1 MACHCALITGAT
13 GVVGR
18 GLARYLAAQPDWEVI
33 GLARHVPQ
41 EHTGYPVI
49 SADLADAAD
58 CRAKL
63 AELDRITHVLYCAR
77 ANHAASIKEPVDLN
91 LAMLR
96 NVIDGVEPVARG
108 FSHVHLVQG
117 SKYYGSD
124 LGPYKTP
131 AKESDPRIGEYNW
144 YYAQEDF
151 IANRRRGKT
160 WCWSA
165 SRPHAICA
173 SGLGTARSIPRVI
186 AVYAA
191 IAKELGQPL
200 NFPGSAENF
209 HALYQCVDA
218 TLLAKAIA
226 WISTAPACANQAFNV
241 TNGDFIRWEN
251 LWPRFA
257 EFFGMAAGPVRTVR
271 LVQAMADKASV
282 WERIVTKH
290 KLRPTPYSQTA
301 LWSYGDFVF
310 TPGYDHMSDTLKLRQ
325 CGFGDCIDTGNMFV
339 DLFRHFRDARLLP

>member
-1 MACHCALITGAT
+1 MTRHCALIPGVT

-18 GLARYLAAQPDWEVI
+18 GLARYLAARQDWEVI
-33 GLARHVPQ
+33 GLARHLPH

-49 SADLADAAD
+49 AVDIADAAA

-63 AELDRITHVLYCAR
+63 SELTSITHVLYCAR
-77 ANHAASIKEPVDLN
+77 ANHTASAKEPIELN
-91 LAMLR
+91 TAMLR
-96 NVIDGVEPVARG
+96 NVIEAIEPVARG
-108 FSHVHLVQG
+108 FRHVHLVQG

-131 AKESDPRIGEYNW
+131 ARESDPRIAEKNW

-151 IANRRRGKT
+151 INERCAGKA
-160 WCWSA
+160 WRWSA
-165 SRPHAICA
+165 SRPHAICDGDPGV
-173 SGLGTARSIPRVI
+173 SRSIPRVI

-200 NFPGSAENF
+200 YFPGSSANF

-218 TLLAKAIA
+218 TLLAKAIVWMA
-226 WISTAPACANQAFNV
+226 TAPACANQAFNV
-241 TNGDFIRWEN
+241 TNGDFIRWSN

-257 EFFGMAAGPVRTVR
+257 EFFGMAAGPVKTVR
-271 LVQAMADKASV
+271 LAHAMADKVTV
-282 WERIVTKH
+282 WERIVTEH
-290 KLRPTPYSQTA
+290 RLRPTPYAQTA

-310 TPGYDHMSDTLKLRQ
+310 TPGYDIMSDTLKLRHS
-325 CGFGDCIDTGNMFV
+325 GFADCLDTEKMFL
-339 DLFRHFRDARLLP
+339 DLFQHFRDARLIP

>member
-1 MACHCALITGAT
+1 MTHHCALIPGVT
-13 GVVGR
+13 GVVGG

-33 GLARHVPQ
+33 GLARHAPR
-41 EHTGYPVI
+41 EHTRYPVI
-49 SADLADAAD
+49 TVDIADAAA

-63 AELDRITHVLYCAR
+63 GALTQVTHVLYCAR
-77 ANHAASIKEPVDLN
+77 ANHIAMTKEPVDLN
-91 LAMLR
+91 AAMLR
-96 NVIDGVEPVARG
+96 NVIDAVVAVARG
-108 FSHVHLVQG
+108 FKHVHLVQG

-131 AKESDPRIGEYNW
+131 AKESDPRITENNW

-151 IANRRRGKT
+151 VVERSRGQA
-160 WCWSA
+160 WSWSA
-165 SRPHAICA
+165 SRPHAICN
-173 SGLGTARSIPRVI
+173 GDLGIYRSIPRVI

-191 IAKELGQPL
+191 ISKALGQPL
-200 NFPGSAENF
+200 YFPGSAENF

-241 TNGDFIRWEN
+241 TNGDFIRWTN

-271 LVQAMADKASV
+271 LTQAMADKAPV
-282 WERIVTKH
+282 WERIVTEH
-290 KLRPTPYSQTA
+290 RVRPTPYAQTA

-310 TPGYDHMSDTLKLRQ
+310 TPAYDHMSDTLKLRQ
-325 CGFGDCIDTGNMFV
+325 SGFADCLDTGRMFL
-339 DLFRHFRDARLLP
+339 DLFRHLRDARIIP